1 MVNKKP
7 YNSIYRNSIIRDYL
21 YRMFRITI
29 LVAFNSTIET
39 NYSLIIPE
47 IMFKIIQKTV
57 SNYEEWWKHVY
68 WMRLSSRERSDY
80 YYWHSYNAWLKLNFF
95 FILYKDTTGTNFR
108 CWQLPKLWDKQGYSI
123 WHVRQSLNVYLIT
136 WYLIFWF
143 CLIELSIILA

>member
-1 MVNKKP
+1 
-7 YNSIYRNSIIRDYL
+7 
-21 YRMFRITI
+21 
-29 LVAFNSTIET
+29 
-39 NYSLIIPE
+39 
-47 IMFKIIQKTV
+47 MFKIIQKTV

-123 WHVRQSLNVYLIT
+123 WHERQSLNEYLIA
-136 WYLIFWF
+136 WYFIFSF
-143 CLIELSIILA
+143 YLYRVVCKHHLSIIILSYLQNYVITIGYLATAYVLYLICFKEWWS